1 MGEPREPPENGN
13 PFPLAETA
21 EEEVGDIIDGD
32 CKCMGMTCGGERHG
46 RSRWEERHGQ
56 ELVLP

>member
-21 EEEVGDIIDGD
+21 EEEGDRD
-32 CKCMGMTCGGERHG
+32 CRCMGMTRGGG
-46 RSRWEERHGQ
+46 ATQAKGLTQ
-56 ELVLP
+56 VGGAAA